1 MITRNSYNKGL
12 FNGDTGITLIENGE
26 VKVFF
31 PAAEGEFKA
40 FSPVRLPAHETT
52 WAMTIHKSQ
61 GSEFNQVVLI
71 LPHEEMPL
79 LTRQLIYTG
88 ITRAK
93 QKVDIVASEAVLVAG
108 VKADVVKATRIEVQI
123 KSS

>member
-1 MITRNSYNKGL
+1 MITQNSYNKGL
-12 FNGDTGITLIENGE
+12 FNGDAGITLIENGI

-31 PAAEGEFKA
+31 PTDEGQYKSL
-40 FSPVRLPAHETT
+40 SPVRLPAHETT

-61 GSEFNQVVLI
+61 GSEFDEVALI
-71 LPHEEMPL
+71 LPHEVMPL

-93 QKVDIVASEAVLVAG
+93 QKVDIVASEAVLVVG
-108 VKADVVKATRIEVQI
+108 VKAEVVSATRIS
-123 KSS
+123 KKLYL